1 MSLLGLCQGRIQYP
15 EEVRTCRDVDG
26 FDNENQAAMTGSFN
40 LGGQYRFRAYSG
52 GTYLHYRYINVH
64 EPQLH
69 PHIAPAAAHARRH
82 RFTFTPF
89 SSISPPLSRISSA
102 ISK

>member
-52 GTYLHYRYINVH
+52 GTYLLFCYATDI
-64 EPQLH
+64 
-69 PHIAPAAAHARRH
+69 
-82 RFTFTPF
+82 
-89 SSISPPLSRISSA
+89 
-102 ISK
+102 